1 MLLFKK
7 LIKRVFVIF
16 TILFILSFSFEYNI
30 IKINF
35 LTSFFE
41 KIVKIIASFFLD
53 NTKEYTLKFYSDA
66 AGLYLNI
73 IVVFIISLGVSS
85 LLFLF
90 KRKRN
95 TFDKEFIAFFI
106 VGVCYYLSLQFS
118 IYGFS
123 KLFKYQFYDA
133 HPNTL
138 YTPVGYLTKDFL
150 YWTSIGS
157 SKLYNTI
164 TGLIEITIA
173 VLLWFKKTRVLVCF
187 LGIGMCL
194 NIVLV
199 NFSFDINVKIQSL
212 FLLFL
217 FLLVSYSNIKKLY
230 LFFIKQEVTKINPIS
245 FPISKKHRF
254 KHVVIKS
261 VLISVILLE
270 GLYPYVTT
278 NSFNGDTTAKPLFY
292 GAYEIKNNE
301 VYKRFFIHS
310 DPYFIIQDKNDELYS
325 FKMELNE
332 ETLLLTNNDRT
343 SILSFKNKEGVF
355 YIEGDFFGSSL
366 NIKATP
372 IDISKLPLNED
383 SFKWTIDGYK

>member
-173 VLLWFKKTRVLVCF
+173 VLLWFKKTRVLACF

-355 YIEGDFFGSSL
+355 YIEGDFFGSPL

>member
-7 LIKRVFVIF
+7 LRNRIFVVFSIF
-16 TILFILSFSFEYNI
+16 FILSLPFKYNVL
-30 IKINF
+30 KINF
-35 LTSFFE
+35 LTAFFE
-41 KIVKIIASFFLD
+41 RVVKIIAPIFL
-53 NTKEYTLKFYSDA
+53 NNNKEYTLDFYSDSS
-66 AGLYLNI
+66 GLYINI
-73 IVVFIISLGVSS
+73 IIVFIISIAVSF
-85 LLFLF
+85 LWLFF
-90 KRKRN
+90 ERKR
-95 TFDKEFIAFFI
+95 TIFSKEFTVFFAVI
-106 VGVCYYLSLQFS
+106 ICYYLSLQFS

-164 TGLIEITIA
+164 TGLIEITTA
-173 VLLWFKKTRVLVCF
+173 VLLWFKRTRVLACF
-187 LGIGMCL
+187 LGIGVCL

-212 FLLFL
+212 FLLLL
-217 FLLVSYSNIKKLY
+217 FLLVSYPNIKTLY
-230 LFFIKQEVTKINPIS
+230 LFFVKQEITKINPIS
-245 FPISKKHRF
+245 FPISKKYRF

-278 NSFNGDTTAKPLFY
+278 NSFNGDTIVKPLFY

-310 DPYFIIQDKNDELYS
+310 DPYFIIQDKKDQLYS

-343 SILSFKNKEGVF
+343 SILSFKNKDGVF
-355 YIEGDFFGSSL
+355 YIEGDFFGSLL
-366 NIKATP
+366 NIEATK
-372 IDISKLPLNED
+372 IDISTLPLNED